1 MARPLVEVE
10 LPSVDRPGTYGEVAF
25 VQHRLAGARG
35 EAASGYASVRLRAL
49 PAYRAVLED
58 LQWLPAASAF
68 RGLLELPLRF
78 TPTPTPGGPR

>member
-1 MARPLVEVE
+1 MAKE
-10 LPSVDRPGTYGEVAF
+10 LTADEREALCAWVQQLRTRFDGEPPDVP
-25 VQHRLAGARG
+25 V
-35 EAASGYASVRLRAL
+35 
-49 PAYRAVLED
+49 ED